1 MDLALLREKV
11 GPVFG
16 CNALYRTFDPDYL
29 IAFDDAIV
37 HEISA
42 STFDKNKLIVPPI
55 EDQYEPAEAH
65 LLSDSGFTFA
75 EPGQM
80 FQIICPRNNAGMVA
94 MKEAIK
100 RGYTT
105 LFLIGMDFI
114 LDDAVKNLDNVYDGT
129 NAYDGTTKASY
140 QDTVNRCRFFNWF
153 VLQYPDIKFVI
164 VFPNGNYSVRITP
177 TDQIQYRDYEGIV
190 C

>member
-1 MDLALLREKV
+1 
-11 GPVFG
+11 
-16 CNALYRTFDPDYL
+16 
-29 IAFDDAIV
+29 
-37 HEISA
+37 
-42 STFDKNKLIVPPI
+42 
-55 EDQYEPAEAH
+55 
-65 LLSDSGFTFA
+65 
-75 EPGQM
+75 
-80 FQIICPRNNAGMVA
+80 MVA